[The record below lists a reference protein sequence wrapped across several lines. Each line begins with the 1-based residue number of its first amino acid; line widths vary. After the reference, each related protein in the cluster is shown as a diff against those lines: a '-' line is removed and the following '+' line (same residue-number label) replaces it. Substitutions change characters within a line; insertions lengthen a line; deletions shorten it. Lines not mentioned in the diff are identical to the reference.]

1 MPNAKC
7 EKCRKKLDTIC
18 RSKEDMCRLLNL
30 LETRIQ
36 RLPFTNITYNITP
49 GIKHNEIDLK
59 NVCDGVLFYEHFVDD
74 PNNFKLFKIGDIMMG
89 DLSIAEA
96 KGLLD
101 EDRKRIS

>member
-36 RLPFTNITYNITP
+36 KLPFTNIAYNITP

-59 NVCDGVLFYEHFVDD
+59 NICDGVLFYDHFAED
-74 PNNFKLFKIGDIMMG
+74 PNNFKLFKIGDIMVG
-89 DLSIAEA
+89 NLSISEA
-96 KGLLD
+96 KKIL
-101 EDRKRIS
+101 EEKT